1 MASQHGR
8 PRSAGSRVAGI
19 RPPALATAALTSVAL
34 LSQSANASAAAGADE
49 RPSLEE
55 VEKKVDDLYRRAE
68 SATEKS
74 SSAAEKTTKQRTRVE
89 GFLDAVAPQRSRKP
103 DEARAEPRARSA
115 AQYRTDASARGT
127 SDAPDTAAF
136 VVPGTGQ
143 DAALNRLKDRLAD
156 RLTDRR
162 QGTAADR
169 VAERPTAT
177 TRGHKDT
184 ESTAAP
190 TDPQHGLRIAKA
202 AVQKKLVHARELL
215 SGLEAQEQAR
225 LAAIEQRQQEDAA
238 RAAAELARQQAAAQ
252 QAAQQTATTQQTPWQ
267 ESGGGPS
274 GTEPSGPPAAAP
286 STAATST
293 AAGTVAPS
301 SAMGTASPG
310 AAPTGPGTPAVGS
323 TAAGPTGSASASGP
337 AADASY
343 ATRAEKA
350 VAFARAQIGKPYVWG
365 ATGPGSY
372 DCAGLT
378 QAAWKAAG
386 VTLPRSTHAQ
396 ADAGVTVPLAD
407 ALPGDLVFRYD
418 DLSHVGVYIGNGM
431 MIHSPKPGAYVREE
445 SVLHDGGPGV
455 HGVVRPV

>member
-8 PRSAGSRVAGI
+8 PRPAGSRVAGI

-34 LSQSANASAAAGADE
+34 LSQSANAAASADD

-74 SSAAEKTTKQRTRVE
+74 SSATEKTTKQRTRVE
-89 GFLDAVAPQRSRKP
+89 GFLDAVAPQRSRRT
-103 DEARAEPRARSA
+103 DEARTESRAQAA
-115 AQYRTDASARGT
+115 AQSRTGASARDT
-127 SDAPDTAAF
+127 ASAPDTAAF
-136 VVPGTGQ
+136 VRPETPQ

-162 QGTAADR
+162 QGAPDER
-169 VAERPTAT
+169 VAERPASTK
-177 TRGHKDT
+177 RGQKRA
-184 ESTAAP
+184 ESTAAL

-225 LAAIEQRQQEDAA
+225 LAAIEKQQQEEAA

-252 QAAQQTATTQQTPWQ
+252 QAAQQTAQPTARQ
-267 ESGGGPS
+267 ESAGVPS
-274 GTEPSGPPAAAP
+274 DTRPSGPQAAVPAATSATSAPSSSSSSAGPASPAAASSGP
-286 STAATST
+286 VSP
-293 AAGTVAPS
+293 AAGS
-301 SAMGTASPG
+301 
-310 AAPTGPGTPAVGS
+310 
-323 TAAGPTGSASASGP
+323 TGSASSSGP

-343 ATRAEKA
+343 AARAEKA

-386 VTLPRSTHAQ
+386 VTLPRSTRAQ

-407 ALPGDLVFRYD
+407 AQPGDLVFRYD
-418 DLSHVGVYIGNGM
+418 DLSHVGVYIGHGM

-445 SVLHDGGPGV
+445 SVHHDGGSGV
-455 HGVVRPV
+455 HGVVRPA